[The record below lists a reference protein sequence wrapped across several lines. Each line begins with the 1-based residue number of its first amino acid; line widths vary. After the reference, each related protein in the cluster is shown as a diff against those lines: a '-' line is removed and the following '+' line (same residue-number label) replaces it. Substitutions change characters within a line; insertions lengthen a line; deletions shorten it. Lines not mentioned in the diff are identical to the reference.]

1 VIRLRWPD
9 DSIDPV
15 AAVGLSHRRLVRL
28 RQAGPWTFTAEGEV
42 TVATMQIAG
51 WQADGW
57 HPWEPGTDG
66 CEFALATNPPPIEAT
81 DPAEIHPDASPVLLA
96 CGESVWVL
104 PARRAPRRLG
114 FDGRDRG
121 PATAYGVAAFA
132 LYDRMAARAHTSDEV
147 MRVCLLALSSVNRR
161 LIPEVAIGLG
171 LISTADIQPLLEAA
185 WRIPKAPGGGATS
198 SSSPPASTP
207 AATPP

>member
-1 VIRLRWPD
+1 MIRLRWPAD
-9 DSIDPV
+9 PIDPV
-15 AAVGLSHRRLVRL
+15 AAVRLSHPRLVRL
-28 RQAGPWTFTAEGEV
+28 RQAGPWSFTGQGGE
-42 TVATMQIAG
+42 TIATMQIPG
-51 WQADGW
+51 WEAEGW

-66 CEFALATNPPPIEAT
+66 CEFAIATNPPPIEAT
-81 DPAEIHPDASPVLLA
+81 DPPEIPTDAAPIVLA

-121 PATAYGVAAFA
+121 PASAYGVAAFA
-132 LYDRMAARAHTSDEV
+132 LADRMAAKVHTSDEV
-147 MRVCLLALSSVNRR
+147 MRVCLLALASVNRR

-171 LISTADIQPLLEAA
+171 LVSTADIQPLLEAA
-185 WRIPKAPGGGATS
+185 WRIPKAPAGGATS

-207 AATPP
+207 AETPT